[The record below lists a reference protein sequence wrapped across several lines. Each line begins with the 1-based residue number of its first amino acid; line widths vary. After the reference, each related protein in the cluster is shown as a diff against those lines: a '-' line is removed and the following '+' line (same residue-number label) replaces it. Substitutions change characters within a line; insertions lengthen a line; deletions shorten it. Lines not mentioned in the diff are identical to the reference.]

1 MEPLVTIAISDNA
14 GTTACAMTLT
24 ALARHTPQPHEVVL
38 FVEGQLNHRT
48 VAQAGQQE
56 IWQFPVPMSAG
67 IPFAL
72 NRLLEDSTTPY
83 LLLLES
89 GSVVTEG
96 WLQRLLAP
104 LHDVKIGLSGPSTNI
119 CWNEQQV
126 VPHGLG
132 TSWAMGQIEKYAAEV
147 ALRYAG
153 RYQALDTL
161 HSLSDF
167 CYLFKR
173 EVAEA
178 LGGFDEMYGGGPCW
192 EIDFNTRAARAGYRA
207 VWVSDTYVHR
217 RYRAFP
223 PGWNT
228 LFTANKQLYQERF
241 CGLRLCGEKRD
252 YEEHCR
258 GEECEHFAPA
268 ALIQVK
274 LSGRATTRVAPT
286 DQAASP
292 VETAELPLVSC
303 IMPTQNRRAFVRQS
317 LLYFERQDYPNKE
330 LIIVDDGDDAVAD
343 LVASHPLVRYIA
355 LPQKKSIGEKRNIAC
370 ELARG
375 TIIAHWDD
383 DDWYAPHRLSYQV
396 APLLA
401 RQVDVTALETSC
413 FFDLPNWQAW
423 TCSPDLHRRLFV
435 RDVHGGTLV
444 YWRNIWGPH
453 TRYPHQSLAED
464 AFFLQLVCNRGARL
478 QKLPHAHSFAY
489 VRHSG
494 NAWNIAPGS
503 SMQSSGWQRAD
514 LRDFIPS
521 EDLTFY
527 IPFSPVASAS
537 STISDVSEHP
547 SRPFQLP
554 SVVSHT
560 GDTPLVS
567 CIMPTC
573 NRRFFVRQAIAYFM
587 RQDYPNKELFIV
599 DDGSDVVDDLVPE
612 NADATIRY
620 IRLPAKTVLGTKRNV
635 ACEHAQGSIIA
646 HWDDD
651 DWHASYRLRYQV
663 EALLGSK
670 ADICGIDRLLFY
682 DVGSRLAWQ
691 YTYPPNQQAWVSGST
706 LCYRRAFW
714 ANNRFEAI
722 NVGEDARFVWHN
734 TRARV
739 QTLPDTTFHIGIIH
753 ASNVSPKHTNG
764 PLWHAYPAGKVRA
777 MLGDDLGFYDAIP
790 QKVLS

>member
-1 MEPLVTIAISDNA
+1 MEPLLTIAIPDNA
-14 GTTACAMTLT
+14 GATARAMTLT
-24 ALARHTPQPHEVVL
+24 SLERHTPQPHEVVL

-48 VAQAGQQE
+48 IAPARQQQT
-56 IWQFPVPMSAG
+56 WHFPVPMSAG

-72 NRLLEDSTTPY
+72 NRLLEASTTPY
-83 LLLLES
+83 ILLLES
-89 GSVVTEG
+89 GAVVTDG

-104 LHDVKIGLSGPSTNI
+104 LQDAEVGLSGPSTNI

-132 TSWAMGQIEKYAAEV
+132 THWSIAQIEKYATEV
-147 ALRYAG
+147 ASRYAG
-153 RYQALDTL
+153 QQQGLDTL

-173 EVAEA
+173 EVVEA
-178 LGGFDEMYGGGPCW
+178 LGNFDEAYGAGPCW

-207 VWVSDTYVHR
+207 VWVGDAYVHR
-217 RYRAFP
+217 SYRAFP

-228 LFTANKQLYQERF
+228 LFAANKQLYQDRF
-241 CGLRLCGEKRD
+241 CGLRLRGEKRD

-258 GEECEHFAPA
+258 GEECEHFAPT
-268 ALIQVK
+268 ALIQIK
-274 LSGRATTRVAPT
+274 LERRGAMHCAL
-286 DQAASP
+286 SP
-292 VETAELPLVSC
+292 SSPAETANLPLISC

-330 LIIVDDGDDAVAD
+330 LIIVDDGDDPVAD

-401 RQVDVTALETSC
+401 KQADVTALETSC

-423 TCSPDLHRRLFV
+423 TCSPELHRRLFV

-444 YWRNIWGPH
+444 YWRNIWGPN

-464 AFFLQLVCNRGARL
+464 ALFLQLVCNRGARL
-478 QKLPHAHSFAY
+478 QKMPHACSFAY
-489 VRHSG
+489 VRHSS

-503 SMQSSGWQRAD
+503 SMQSAGWQRAD
-514 LRDFIPS
+514 LHDFIPS
-521 EDLTFY
+521 DDLTFY
-527 IPFSPVASAS
+527 IPFSLVASAS
-537 STISDVSEHP
+537 TTTTTVSAPP
-547 SRPFQLP
+547 SRLLQLP
-554 SVVSHT
+554 SMVNHAI
-560 GDTPLVS
+560 DTPLVS

-573 NRRFFVRQAIAYFM
+573 NRRSFVRQAIAYFL
-587 RQDYPNKELFIV
+587 RQDYPHKELIIV
-599 DDGSDVVDDLVPE
+599 DDGSEAVDDLVPPDA
-612 NADATIRY
+612 NANIRY

-651 DWHASYRLRYQV
+651 DWHAPHRLRYQV
-663 EALLGSK
+663 EALLGNK

-682 DVGSRLAWQ
+682 DVRSGLAWQ
-691 YTYPPNQQAWVSGST
+691 YAYPPNQQAWVSGST
-706 LCYRRAFW
+706 LCYQRAFW
-714 ANNRFEAI
+714 ANNRFESI
-722 NVGEDARFVWHN
+722 NIGEDARFVWHN
-734 TRARV
+734 VRARV
-739 QTLPDTTFHIGIIH
+739 QTLPNTTFHIGIIH

-764 PLWHAYPAGKVRA
+764 PLWRAYPANEVRA
-777 MLGDDLGFYDAIP
+777 LLGDDLGFYDAIS